1 MKHWAQTSESGVNQT
16 VVRGGSPSGPQAVSE
31 EKTISK
37 IVSGTEW
44 MRNHTCMSVLKLPLL
59 VDLQQK
65 VGELV
70 LYITSCPSVI
80 ISENTL
86 ISA

>member
-1 MKHWAQTSESGVNQT
+1 MIWSSVSQT

-31 EKTISK
+31 EKALQKLYQTLNELK
-37 IVSGTEW
+37 NTPY
-44 MRNHTCMSVLKLPLL
+44 MSVLKLPLL

-70 LYITSCPSVI
+70 ISITSCPS
-80 ISENTL
+80 SL
-86 ISA
+86 F